1 MNPNSPALTFKQ
13 TMQKIEKMEGKLK
26 SAKYKGPQQR
36 FNMTRNLITLCNSLA
51 VTLTQ
56 YDKNQE
62 AVSVLKKAA
71 EADKALYNSQIYYE
85 KLQKERVITF
95 CVFAYLE

>member
-1 MNPNSPALTFKQ
+1 
-13 TMQKIEKMEGKLK
+13 
-26 SAKYKGPQQR
+26 
-36 FNMTRNLITLCNSLA
+36 MTRNLITLCNSLA

>member
-1 MNPNSPALTFKQ
+1 MNANNPVLTFKQ
-13 TMQKIEKMEGKLK
+13 TMGKIEKMEAKLK
-26 SAKYKGPQQR
+26 SSKYKGPMQR
-36 FNMTRNLITLCNSLA
+36 FNHIRNLISLCNSLA

-71 EADKALYNSQIYYE
+71 EADKSLYSSQVYYE
-85 KLQKERVITF
+85 KLQKERVITY
-95 CVFAYLE
+95 CLFAYLE